1 MDKALAIVG
10 TLAAVAVGAKLL
22 QAQIPPARS
31 DKVAAPA
38 RSDKVAELMTI
49 QPGAAPGPAPVPLQ
63 TQSTGEEPIQRELKN
78 SRGRSISTDSAGA
91 GITAADLGGS

>member
-1 MDKALAIVG
+1 MDKFLAIAG

-31 DKVAAPA
+31 DKVAGGL
-38 RSDKVAELMTI
+38 K

-63 TQSTGEEPIQRELKN
+63 TQSTGEVPIQRELKN